1 MVERSLFRVVRSNCE
16 EVVLTWNETLKI
28 LESGD
33 WKSITD
39 ITKDFLSE
47 DGNES
52 YVFMKN
58 E

>member
-52 YVFMKN
+52 YAFVKN

>member
-16 EVVLTWNETLKI
+16 EVVLTWNETLEVI
-28 LESGD
+28 ESGD

-39 ITKDFLSE
+39 ITRDFSQGDE
-47 DGNES
+47 NES
-52 YVFMKN
+52 YAFVRN

>member
-1 MVERSLFRVVRSNCE
+1 MVERSLFRVVRSDCE
-16 EVVLTWNETLKI
+16 EVVLTWNETLEVI
-28 LESGD
+28 ESGD

-47 DGNES
+47 GENES